1 MVEEKA
7 EQLKS
12 TAQNI
17 RKMFNNFNA
26 QFKSLSDKRKNIQK
40 DNKLNMRRTKRISS
54 FSSPI
59 SKSANKIKQSIIKGP
74 SDIISKVLNFASIL
88 LIGAALNNLP
98 QIKEKVDSAVE
109 NVKLQFDKVGGF
121 FTGLYDAVRDFI
133 SGGNKSKNVVQKGV
147 DDLKKQNS
155 LLLNEVEG
163 VDKNVSNF
171 EKLDTDNTSD
181 EITNENILD
190 NTGLGMALPKSVR
203 DPMRE
208 NLSEVL
214 PKKKVFSKD
223 RFSGIVNSFPKQ
235 TLMDENVLKNYKK
248 VSDSISSSTLN
259 NKAESISV
267 FTSDDVRT
275 EVLVYEKEILVDP

>member
-7 EQLKS
+7 EQLKL

-26 QFKSLSDKRKNIQK
+26 QFKSLSDKRNKIKK
-40 DNKLNMRRTKRISS
+40 DDKLNMRRTKRISS

-98 QIKEKVDSAVE
+98 QIKAKVDSAVE

-163 VDKNVSNF
+163 VDKNVTNF
-171 EKLDTDNTSD
+171 EKLDADNTSD

-190 NTGLGMALPKSVR
+190 NTGLAMALPKSLR
-203 DPMRE
+203 DPIRE
-208 NLSEVL
+208 NVSEVL

-235 TLMDENVLKNYKK
+235 ALMDENVLKNYKK

-275 EVLVYEKEILVDP
+275 EVLVYEKEILVDS

>member
-98 QIKEKVDSAVE
+98 QIKAKVDSAVE
-109 NVKLQFDKVGGF
+109 NVKLQFDRVGGF

-163 VDKNVSNF
+163 VDRNVTNF
-171 EKLDTDNTSD
+171 EKLDADNTSD

-190 NTGLGMALPKSVR
+190 NTGLAMALPKSLR
-203 DPMRE
+203 DPIRE
-208 NLSEVL
+208 NVSEVL

-235 TLMDENVLKNYKK
+235 ALMDENVLKNYKQ

>member
-26 QFKSLSDKRKNIQK
+26 QFKSLSDKRKKIQK
-40 DNKLNMRRTKRISS
+40 DDKLNMRRTKRISS

-98 QIKEKVDSAVE
+98 QIKAKVDSAVE
-109 NVKLQFDKVGGF
+109 NVKLQFDRVGGF

-171 EKLDTDNTSD
+171 EKLDADNTSD

-235 TLMDENVLKNYKK
+235 ALMDENVLKNYKQ

-267 FTSDDVRT
+267 FTSDDVKT

>member
-40 DNKLNMRRTKRISS
+40 DNKLNMRRSKRISS

-98 QIKEKVDSAVE
+98 QIKAKVDSAVE
-109 NVKLQFDKVGGF
+109 NVKLQFDRVGGF

-190 NTGLGMALPKSVR
+190 NTGLGIALPKSVR
-203 DPMRE
+203 DPLRE

-235 TLMDENVLKNYKK
+235 SLMDENVLKNYKQ

>member
-40 DNKLNMRRTKRISS
+40 DNKLNMRRSKRISS

-98 QIKEKVDSAVE
+98 QIKAKVDSAVE
-109 NVKLQFDKVGGF
+109 NVRLQFDKVGGF

-133 SGGNKSKNVVQKGV
+133 SGGNKSKDIVQKGV

-155 LLLNEVEG
+155 LVLNEVEG

-171 EKLDTDNTSD
+171 EKLDADNTSD

-190 NTGLGMALPKSVR
+190 NTGFGMALPKSLR
-203 DPMRE
+203 DPLRE

-223 RFSGIVNSFPKQ
+223 RFSDIVNSFPKQ
-235 TLMDENVLKNYKK
+235 ALMDENVLKNYKK

>member
-26 QFKSLSDKRKNIQK
+26 QFKSLSDKRKKIQK
-40 DNKLNMRRTKRISS
+40 DDKLNMRRTKRISS

-190 NTGLGMALPKSVR
+190 NTGLAMALPKSLR
-203 DPMRE
+203 DPIRE
-208 NLSEVL
+208 NVSEVL

>member
-26 QFKSLSDKRKNIQK
+26 QFKSLSDKRKKIQK
-40 DNKLNMRRTKRISS
+40 DDKLNMRRTKRISS

-109 NVKLQFDKVGGF
+109 NVKLQFDRVGGF

-190 NTGLGMALPKSVR
+190 NTGLGIALPKSVR

-235 TLMDENVLKNYKK
+235 ALMDENVLKNYKQ

-275 EVLVYEKEILVDP
+275 EVLVYEKEILVD

>member
-12 TAQNI
+12 TAQSI

-26 QFKSLSDKRKNIQK
+26 QFKSLSDKRNKIKK
-40 DNKLNMRRTKRISS
+40 DDKLNMRRTKRISS

-88 LIGAALNNLP
+88 LIGAALNNFP
-98 QIKEKVDSAVE
+98 QIKAKVDSAVE
-109 NVKLQFDKVGGF
+109 NVRLQFDKVGGF

-133 SGGNKSKNVVQKGV
+133 SGGNKSKDIVQKGV

-155 LLLNEVEG
+155 LVLNEVEG

-171 EKLDTDNTSD
+171 EKLDADNTSD

-190 NTGLGMALPKSVR
+190 NTGFGMALPKSLR
-203 DPMRE
+203 DPLRE

-223 RFSGIVNSFPKQ
+223 RFSDIVNSFPKQ
-235 TLMDENVLKNYKK
+235 ALMDENVLKNYKQ

>member
-26 QFKSLSDKRKNIQK
+26 QFKSLSDKRKKIQK
-40 DNKLNMRRTKRISS
+40 DDKLNMRRTKRISS

-98 QIKEKVDSAVE
+98 QIKAKVDSAVE

-190 NTGLGMALPKSVR
+190 NTGLAMSLPKSLR

-235 TLMDENVLKNYKK
+235 ALMDENVLKNYKQ

>member
-26 QFKSLSDKRKNIQK
+26 QFKSLSDKRKKIQK
-40 DNKLNMRRTKRISS
+40 DDKLNMRRTKRSSS

-190 NTGLGMALPKSVR
+190 NTGLAMALPKSLR
-203 DPMRE
+203 DPIRE
-208 NLSEVL
+208 NVSEVL

-235 TLMDENVLKNYKK
+235 ALMDENVLKNYKQ

-275 EVLVYEKEILVDP
+275 EVLVYEKEILVDS

>member
-98 QIKEKVDSAVE
+98 QIKAKVDSAVE

-163 VDKNVSNF
+163 VDKNVTNF
-171 EKLDTDNTSD
+171 EKLDADNTSD

-190 NTGLGMALPKSVR
+190 NTGLGIALPKSVR

-235 TLMDENVLKNYKK
+235 ALMDENVLKNYKQ

>member
-98 QIKEKVDSAVE
+98 QIKAKVDSAVE
-109 NVKLQFDKVGGF
+109 NVRLQFDKVGGF
-121 FTGLYDAVRDFI
+121 FTGLYDAVKDFI
-133 SGGNKSKNVVQKGV
+133 SGGSKSKDIVQKGV

-190 NTGLGMALPKSVR
+190 NTGFGMALPKSLR
-203 DPMRE
+203 DPLRE

-223 RFSGIVNSFPKQ
+223 RFSDIVNSFPKQ
-235 TLMDENVLKNYKK
+235 ALMDENVLKNYKQ

>member
-98 QIKEKVDSAVE
+98 QIKAKVDSAVE

-190 NTGLGMALPKSVR
+190 NTGLAMALPKSLR
-203 DPMRE
+203 DPIRE
-208 NLSEVL
+208 NVSEVL
-214 PKKKVFSKD
+214 PKKKVFSKE

-235 TLMDENVLKNYKK
+235 ALMDENVLKNYKK
-248 VSDSISSSTLN
+248 VSNSISSSTLN

>member
-190 NTGLGMALPKSVR
+190 NTGLAMALPKSLR
-203 DPMRE
+203 DPIRE
-208 NLSEVL
+208 NVSEVL

-235 TLMDENVLKNYKK
+235 ALMDENVLKNYKQ
-248 VSDSISSSTLN
+248 VSNSISSSTLN

-267 FTSDDVRT
+267 FTSDDVKT

>member
-26 QFKSLSDKRKNIQK
+26 QFKILSDKRNKIQK
-40 DNKLNMRRTKRISS
+40 DDKLNMRRTKRISS

-98 QIKEKVDSAVE
+98 QIKAKVDSAVE
-109 NVKLQFDKVGGF
+109 NVRLQFDKVGGF
-121 FTGLYDAVRDFI
+121 FTGLYDAARNFI
-133 SGGNKSKNVVQKGV
+133 SGSDKSKNIVQNGV

-163 VDKNVSNF
+163 VDKNVTNF
-171 EKLDTDNTSD
+171 EKLDAENTSD

-190 NTGLGMALPKSVR
+190 NTGLGVALPELVR

-223 RFSGIVNSFPKQ
+223 KFSGIVNSFPKQ
-235 TLMDENVLKNYKK
+235 ALMDENVLKNYKQ

>member
-26 QFKSLSDKRKNIQK
+26 QFKSLSDKRKKIQK
-40 DNKLNMRRTKRISS
+40 DDKLNMRRTKRISS

-98 QIKEKVDSAVE
+98 QIKAKVDSAVE
-109 NVKLQFDKVGGF
+109 NVRLQFNKVGGF

-171 EKLDTDNTSD
+171 EKLDTDNTSN

-190 NTGLGMALPKSVR
+190 NTGLGMALPKSIR

-235 TLMDENVLKNYKK
+235 ALMDENVLKNYKQ

>member
-98 QIKEKVDSAVE
+98 QIKAKVDSAVE
-109 NVKLQFDKVGGF
+109 NVRLQFDKVGGF

-133 SGGNKSKNVVQKGV
+133 SGGNKSKDIVLKGV

-155 LLLNEVEG
+155 LVLNEVEG

-171 EKLDTDNTSD
+171 EKLDADNTSD

-190 NTGLGMALPKSVR
+190 NTGFGMALPKSLR
-203 DPMRE
+203 DPLRE

-223 RFSGIVNSFPKQ
+223 RFSDIVNSFPKQ
-235 TLMDENVLKNYKK
+235 ALMDENVLKNYKQ

>member
-40 DNKLNMRRTKRISS
+40 DNKLNMRRSKRISS

-98 QIKEKVDSAVE
+98 QIKAKVDSAVE
-109 NVKLQFDKVGGF
+109 NVRLQFDKVGGF

-235 TLMDENVLKNYKK
+235 ALMDENVLKNYKQ

>member
-98 QIKEKVDSAVE
+98 QIKAKVDSAVE

-190 NTGLGMALPKSVR
+190 NTGLAMALPKSLR
-203 DPMRE
+203 DPIRE
-208 NLSEVL
+208 NVSEVL

-235 TLMDENVLKNYKK
+235 ALMDENVLKNYKK
-248 VSDSISSSTLN
+248 VSNSISSSTLN

-275 EVLVYEKEILVDP
+275 EVLVYEKEILVDS

>member
-98 QIKEKVDSAVE
+98 QIKAKVDSAVE
-109 NVKLQFDKVGGF
+109 NVKLQFDRVGGF

-163 VDKNVSNF
+163 VDRNVTNF
-171 EKLDTDNTSD
+171 EKLDADNTSD

-190 NTGLGMALPKSVR
+190 NTGFGMALPKSLR
-203 DPMRE
+203 DPLRE

-223 RFSGIVNSFPKQ
+223 RFSDIVNSFPKQ
-235 TLMDENVLKNYKK
+235 ALMDENVLKNYKQ

-275 EVLVYEKEILVDP
+275 EVLVYEKEILVD

>member
-26 QFKSLSDKRKNIQK
+26 QFKSLSDKRKKIQK
-40 DNKLNMRRTKRISS
+40 DDKLNMRRTKRISS

-190 NTGLGMALPKSVR
+190 NTGLAMALPKSLR
-203 DPMRE
+203 DPIRE
-208 NLSEVL
+208 NVSEAL
-214 PKKKVFSKD
+214 PKKKVFSKE

-235 TLMDENVLKNYKK
+235 ALMDENVLKNYKQ

>member
-26 QFKSLSDKRKNIQK
+26 QFKSLSDKRKKIQK
-40 DNKLNMRRTKRISS
+40 DDKLNMRRTKRISS

-98 QIKEKVDSAVE
+98 QIKAKVDSAVE
-109 NVKLQFDKVGGF
+109 NVRLQFNKVGGF

-235 TLMDENVLKNYKK
+235 ALMDENVLKNYKQ

>member
-98 QIKEKVDSAVE
+98 QIKAKVDSAVE

-190 NTGLGMALPKSVR
+190 NTGLAMALPKSLR
-203 DPMRE
+203 DPIRE
-208 NLSEVL
+208 NVSEVL

-235 TLMDENVLKNYKK
+235 ALMDENVLKNYKK

>member
-109 NVKLQFDKVGGF
+109 NVRLQFNKVGGF

-235 TLMDENVLKNYKK
+235 ALMDENVLKNYKQ

-275 EVLVYEKEILVDP
+275 EVLVYEKEILVD

>member
-26 QFKSLSDKRKNIQK
+26 QFKLLSDKRKNIQK

-98 QIKEKVDSAVE
+98 QIKAKVDSAVE

-190 NTGLGMALPKSVR
+190 NTGLAMALPKSLR
-203 DPMRE
+203 DPIRE
-208 NLSEVL
+208 NVSEVL

-235 TLMDENVLKNYKK
+235 ALMDENVLKNYKK

-275 EVLVYEKEILVDP
+275 EVLVYEKEILVDS

>member
-88 LIGAALNNLP
+88 LIGAALINLP
-98 QIKEKVDSAVE
+98 QIKAKVDSAVE

-190 NTGLGMALPKSVR
+190 NTGLAMALPKSLR
-203 DPMRE
+203 DPIRE
-208 NLSEVL
+208 NVSEVL

-235 TLMDENVLKNYKK
+235 ALMDENVLKNYKK
-248 VSDSISSSTLN
+248 VSNSISSSTLN

-275 EVLVYEKEILVDP
+275 EVLVYEKEILVDS

>member
-17 RKMFNNFNA
+17 RTMFNNFNA
-26 QFKSLSDKRKNIQK
+26 QFKSLSDKRNKIKK
-40 DNKLNMRRTKRISS
+40 DDKLNMRRTKRISS

-98 QIKEKVDSAVE
+98 QIKAKVDSAVE

-163 VDKNVSNF
+163 VDKNVTNF
-171 EKLDTDNTSD
+171 EKLDADNTSD

-190 NTGLGMALPKSVR
+190 NTGLGMALPKSLR

-235 TLMDENVLKNYKK
+235 ALMDEFVLKNYKQ

-267 FTSDDVRT
+267 FTSDDVKT

>member
-98 QIKEKVDSAVE
+98 QIKAKVDSAVE

-163 VDKNVSNF
+163 VDKNVTNF
-171 EKLDTDNTSD
+171 EKLDAENTSD

-235 TLMDENVLKNYKK
+235 ALMDENVLKNYKQ

>member
-26 QFKSLSDKRKNIQK
+26 QFKSLSDKRKKIQK
-40 DNKLNMRRTKRISS
+40 DDKLNMRRTKRISS

-98 QIKEKVDSAVE
+98 QIKAKVDSAVE

-190 NTGLGMALPKSVR
+190 NTGLAMALPKSLR
-203 DPMRE
+203 DPIRE
-208 NLSEVL
+208 NVSEVL

-235 TLMDENVLKNYKK
+235 ALMDENVLKNYKK
-248 VSDSISSSTLN
+248 VSNSISSSTLN

>member
-40 DNKLNMRRTKRISS
+40 DNKLNMRRSKRISS

-98 QIKEKVDSAVE
+98 QIKAKVDSAVE

-133 SGGNKSKNVVQKGV
+133 SGGNKSKNVVQEGV

-190 NTGLGMALPKSVR
+190 NTGLGIALPKSVR
-203 DPMRE
+203 DPLRE

-235 TLMDENVLKNYKK
+235 SLMDENVLKNYKQ

>member
-98 QIKEKVDSAVE
+98 QIKAKVDSAVE
-109 NVKLQFDKVGGF
+109 NVRLQFNKVGGF

-155 LLLNEVEG
+155 LLLNEVQD

-171 EKLDTDNTSD
+171 EKLDADGTSD

-190 NTGLGMALPKSVR
+190 NTGLGIALPRSLR

-208 NLSEVL
+208 KLSEVL

-223 RFSGIVNSFPKQ
+223 RFSGITNSFPKQ
-235 TLMDENVLKNYKK
+235 ALMDENVLKNYKQ

-267 FTSDDVRT
+267 FTSDDIRT
-275 EVLVYEKEILVDP
+275 EVLVYEKEILVD

>member
-163 VDKNVSNF
+163 VDKNVTNF
-171 EKLDTDNTSD
+171 EKLDADNTSD

-235 TLMDENVLKNYKK
+235 ALMDENVLKNYKQ

>member
-26 QFKSLSDKRKNIQK
+26 QFKSLSDKRKKIQK
-40 DNKLNMRRTKRISS
+40 DDKLNMRRTKRISS

-109 NVKLQFDKVGGF
+109 NVKLQFDRVGGF

-190 NTGLGMALPKSVR
+190 NTGLGIALPKSVR

-235 TLMDENVLKNYKK
+235 ALMDENVLKNYKQ

>member
-98 QIKEKVDSAVE
+98 QIKAKVDSAVE

-190 NTGLGMALPKSVR
+190 NTGLAMALPKSLR
-203 DPMRE
+203 DPIRE
-208 NLSEVL
+208 NVSEVL

-235 TLMDENVLKNYKK
+235 ALMDENVLKNYKQ
-248 VSDSISSSTLN
+248 VSNSISSSTLN

-275 EVLVYEKEILVDP
+275 EVLVYEKEILVDS

>member
-26 QFKSLSDKRKNIQK
+26 QFKSLSDKRNKIKK
-40 DNKLNMRRTKRISS
+40 DDKLNMRRTKRISS

-98 QIKEKVDSAVE
+98 QIKAKVDSAVE

-190 NTGLGMALPKSVR
+190 NTGLAMALPKSLR
-203 DPMRE
+203 DPIRE
-208 NLSEVL
+208 NVSEVL

-235 TLMDENVLKNYKK
+235 ALMDENVLKNYKK

>member
-98 QIKEKVDSAVE
+98 QIKAKVDSAVE

-235 TLMDENVLKNYKK
+235 ALMDENVLKNYKQ

-267 FTSDDVRT
+267 FTSDDVKT

>member
-98 QIKEKVDSAVE
+98 QIKAKVDSAVE

-163 VDKNVSNF
+163 VDKNVTNF
-171 EKLDTDNTSD
+171 EKLDADNTSD

-235 TLMDENVLKNYKK
+235 ALMDENVLKNYKQ

-267 FTSDDVRT
+267 FTSDDVKT

>member
-40 DNKLNMRRTKRISS
+40 DNKLNMRRSKRISS

-98 QIKEKVDSAVE
+98 QIKAKVDSAVE
-109 NVKLQFDKVGGF
+109 NVRLQFDKVGGF

-133 SGGNKSKNVVQKGV
+133 SGGNKSKDIVQKGV

-155 LLLNEVEG
+155 LVLNEVEG

-171 EKLDTDNTSD
+171 EKLDADNTSD

-190 NTGLGMALPKSVR
+190 NTGFGMALPKSLR
-203 DPMRE
+203 DPLRD

-223 RFSGIVNSFPKQ
+223 RFSDIVNSFPKQ
-235 TLMDENVLKNYKK
+235 ALMDENVLKNYKQ

>member
-26 QFKSLSDKRKNIQK
+26 QFKSLSDKRKKIQK
-40 DNKLNMRRTKRISS
+40 DDKLNMRRTKRISS

-109 NVKLQFDKVGGF
+109 NVRLQFNKVGGF

-190 NTGLGMALPKSVR
+190 NTGLGIALPKSVR

-235 TLMDENVLKNYKK
+235 ALMDENVLKNYKQ

-275 EVLVYEKEILVDP
+275 EVLVYEKEILVD

>member
-98 QIKEKVDSAVE
+98 QIKAKVDSAVE

-190 NTGLGMALPKSVR
+190 NTGLAMALPKSLR
-203 DPMRE
+203 DPIRE
-208 NLSEVL
+208 NVSEVL

-235 TLMDENVLKNYKK
+235 TLMDENVLKNYKQ